1 MDDFCV
7 TYNEDHNETARNSEI
22 NYNINHSPI
31 SIAVDIVDDYSIIS
45 WSELLFKFTLIFIP
59 LIWIITCALWLTK
72 IVTKSDDG
80 SLLDQWVTGLFVFS
94 FVISILFGCVFLI
107 KSDRPYKFEFM
118 PDEPLESNN

>member
-7 TYNEDHNETARNSEI
+7 IYNEDHNENTRNSEI
-22 NYNINHSPI
+22 NYNINHPPI
-31 SIAVDIVDDYSIIS
+31 PIALNVVESYSIIS
-45 WSELLFKFTLIFIP
+45 WTQLLFKFTLIFIP

-72 IVTKSDDG
+72 TVTKSADG

-107 KSDRPYKFEFM
+107 KSDRAYKFEFK
-118 PDEPLESNN
+118 PEEN

>member
-7 TYNEDHNETARNSEI
+7 IYNEDHNETARNPEI
-22 NYNINHSPI
+22 NYNINHPSTPI
-31 SIAVDIVDDYSIIS
+31 GVNVVESYSIIS

-72 IVTKSDDG
+72 TVTKSDDG

-107 KSDRPYKFEFM
+107 KSDRAYKFEFE
-118 PDEPLESNN
+118 PKEPLESNN